1 MLISPELL
9 SIFSRWGFF
18 AVREEGNPMT
28 GPANRYLRSVQRDS
42 TQRRYQ
48 GVLRYF
54 EQGWGGCLPASSETV
69 VRYLREHAE
78 TLSSSTLGL
87 HLAALA
93 QWHHSQGF
101 DDPTKSAK
109 VRQVLRNIRAQH
121 PRLVKQAEPLPL
133 AELER
138 CVAGLQEL
146 IGSDNPV
153 ARLRAYR
160 DRALILMGFWRAFR
174 ADELCRMRVEHNALR
189 SGKQLKMF
197 LASSKTDREYRGQ
210 VVLLPALKR
219 LCPVQAYEDW
229 LSISELQEGPV
240 FRPIN
245 QWGQISTQGLKP
257 DGVTYVLREAFAC
270 SGLNG
275 AAYTG
280 HSLRR
285 GFATWAN
292 NDNWTTKQLMDYVGW
307 RDVKSAMR
315 YIDTT
320 APFGELRR

>member
-1 MLISPELL
+1 
-9 SIFSRWGFF
+9 
-18 AVREEGNPMT
+18 MT
-28 GPANRYLRSVQRDS
+28 EPANRYLRSVQRDS

-54 EQGWGGCLPASSETV
+54 EQGWGSCLPASGDTV
-69 VRYLREHAE
+69 VRYLVEHAE

-93 QWHHSQGF
+93 QWHHSHGF

-121 PRLVKQAEPLPL
+121 PRPVKQAEPLSL
-133 AELER
+133 IELER
-138 CVAGLQEL
+138 CVAGLQEQ
-146 IGSDNPV
+146 IASDNPV
-153 ARLRAYR
+153 SRLRAYR
-160 DRALILMGFWRAFR
+160 DQALILMGFWRAFR
-174 ADELCRMRVEHNALR
+174 ADELCRLRVEHNTLCR
-189 SGKQLKMF
+189 GKQLEVF
-197 LASSKTDREYRGQ
+197 LGSSKTDREFRGQ

-245 QWGQISTQGLKP
+245 QWGQMSTQGLKP

-270 SGLNG
+270 SGLDG
-275 AAYTG
+275 DAYTG

-307 RDVKSAMR
+307 RDVKSALR

-320 APFGELRR
+320 APFGDLRR

>member
-1 MLISPELL
+1 
-9 SIFSRWGFF
+9 
-18 AVREEGNPMT
+18 MT
-28 GPANRYLRSVQRDS
+28 GPANRYLRPVQRDS

-54 EQGWGGCLPASSETV
+54 EQGWGGQLPASTDMV
-69 VRYLREHAE
+69 MRYLGEHAE

-101 DDPTKSAK
+101 DDPTKSAQ

-133 AELER
+133 VELER
-138 CVAGLQEL
+138 CVAGLQQL
-146 IGSDNPV
+146 IASDNPV

-160 DRALILMGFWRAFR
+160 DQALILIGFWRAFR
-174 ADELCRMRVEHNALR
+174 ADELCRMRVEHNALS
-189 SGKQLKMF
+189 SGKQLKVF

-245 QWGQISTQGLKP
+245 QWGQIRTEGLKP
-257 DGVTYVLREAFAC
+257 DGVTYVLRGAFAGVGRD
-270 SGLNG
+270 SE
-275 AAYTG
+275 AYTG

-285 GFATWAN
+285 GFATWASSC
-292 NDNWTTKQLMDYVGW
+292 NWTTKQLMDYVGW

-320 APFGELRR
+320 APFGDLLR

>member
-1 MLISPELL
+1 
-9 SIFSRWGFF
+9 
-18 AVREEGNPMT
+18 MT
-28 GPANRYLRSVQRDS
+28 DPADRYLRPVQRDS

-54 EQGWGGCLPASSETV
+54 EQGWGACLPASGDTV
-69 VRYLREHAE
+69 VRYLVEHAA
-78 TLSSSTLGL
+78 TLSSNTLGL

-93 QWHHSQGF
+93 QWHQRHGF
-101 DDPTKSAK
+101 DDPTKNAK

-133 AELER
+133 IELER
-138 CVAGLQEL
+138 CVKGLQEL
-146 IGSDNPV
+146 IASDHPV

-160 DRALILMGFWRAFR
+160 DQALILMGFWRAFR
-174 ADELCRMRVEHNALR
+174 ADELCRLRVEHNTLCQ
-189 SGKQLKMF
+189 GQQLEVF
-197 LASSKTDREYRGQ
+197 LGSSKTDRENRGQ
-210 VVLLPALKR
+210 VVVLPALKR

-229 LSISELQEGPV
+229 LAISELQEGPV

-245 QWGQISTQGLKP
+245 QWGQISPQGLKP

-270 SGLNG
+270 SGLDG

-292 NDNWTTKQLMDYVGW
+292 NDHWSTKQLMDYVGW

-320 APFGELRR
+320 APFGDLRR

>member
-1 MLISPELL
+1 
-9 SIFSRWGFF
+9 
-18 AVREEGNPMT
+18 MT
-28 GPANRYLRSVQRDS
+28 DPADRYLRPVQRDS

-54 EQGWGGCLPASSETV
+54 EQGWGACLPASGDTV
-69 VRYLREHAE
+69 VRYLVEHAE

-93 QWHHSQGF
+93 QWHHSHGF

-121 PRLVKQAEPLPL
+121 PRLVKQAEPLSL
-133 AELER
+133 IALER
-138 CVAGLQEL
+138 CVAGLQQQ
-146 IGSDNPV
+146 IASDHPV

-160 DRALILMGFWRAFR
+160 DQALILMGFWRAFR
-174 ADELCRMRVEHNALR
+174 ADELCRLRVEHTTLCR
-189 SGKQLKMF
+189 GKQLEVF
-197 LASSKTDREYRGQ
+197 LGSSKTDREYRGQ

-270 SGLNG
+270 SGLDG
-275 AAYTG
+275 EAYTG

-292 NDNWTTKQLMDYVGW
+292 SDNWTTKQLMDYVGW

-320 APFGELRR
+320 APFGDLRR

>member
-1 MLISPELL
+1 
-9 SIFSRWGFF
+9 
-18 AVREEGNPMT
+18 MT
-28 GPANRYLRSVQRDS
+28 DPANRYLRSVQRDS

-54 EQGWGGCLPASSETV
+54 EQGWGSCLPASSETV
-69 VRYLREHAE
+69 VRYLGEHAE

-93 QWHHSQGF
+93 QWHHSHGF

-146 IGSDNPV
+146 IASDNLV

-160 DRALILMGFWRAFR
+160 DQALILMGFWRAFR
-174 ADELCRMRVEHNALR
+174 ADELCRMRVDLNTLC
-189 SGKQLKMF
+189 SGKQLKVF
-197 LASSKTDREYRGQ
+197 LGSSKTDREYRGQ
-210 VVLLPALKR
+210 VVVLPALKR

-229 LSISELQEGPV
+229 ISISELQAGPV

-245 QWGQISTQGLKP
+245 QWGQISTQALKP

-270 SGLNG
+270 SGLDG
-275 AAYTG
+275 DSYTG

-292 NDNWTTKQLMDYVGW
+292 NCNWTTKQLMDYVGW

-320 APFGELRR
+320 APFGDLRR